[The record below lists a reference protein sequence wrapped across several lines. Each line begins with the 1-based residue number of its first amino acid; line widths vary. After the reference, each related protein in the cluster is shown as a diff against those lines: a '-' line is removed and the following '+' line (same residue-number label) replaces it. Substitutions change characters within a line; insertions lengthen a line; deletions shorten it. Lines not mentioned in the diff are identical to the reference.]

1 MLILGSAPSSPPRV
15 KEAVIKSNDDFTK
28 RQSRAGREKVVV
40 GGQVTLR
47 YVHPG
52 TCTYALPTLIAILAG
67 RRNLNHLAAI
77 IIGDAAALE
86 DDDEEETD
94 HQMELYYFFFLVKG
108 WAVQG
113 TMNLTC
119 RSPSRSVCPCC
130 CAVCPDQLRRKERPI

>member
-1 MLILGSAPSSPPRV
+1 MLLRRGKAEQV
-15 KEAVIKSNDDFTK
+15 EK
-28 RQSRAGREKVVV
+28 RWWLVAK
-40 GGQVTLR
+40 LR

-86 DDDEEETD
+86 DDDEEETE

-119 RSPSRSVCPCC
+119 RSP
-130 CAVCPDQLRRKERPI
+130 